1 MSHAICMKRLPLSAF
16 LLAVVLA
23 SCATRPVFAQE
34 AKAAAKPKPAAV
46 DPAKPAPAEKPP
58 ELALT
63 DLQKAKLDAAS
74 QRFWRVQDRANE
86 LLGEF
91 GKICLEARKENK
103 WPPVRCNPDDLSVVL
118 DKQVLDKPATP
129 PKTDPEPAK

>member
-16 LLAVVLA
+16 LLAAVLA
-23 SCATRPVFAQE
+23 SCVTHPLPAQE

-46 DPAKPAPAEKPP
+46 DPAKPTPAEKPP

-118 DKQVLDKPATP
+118 DKPATP

>member
-34 AKAAAKPKPAAV
+34 AKAAAKPKPAAELA
-46 DPAKPAPAEKPP
+46 PKETPAEKPP
-58 ELALT
+58 DLT
-63 DLQKAKLDAAS
+63 LSDLQKAKLDAAS
-74 QRFWRVQDRANE
+74 QRFWRMQDHANE
-86 LLGEF
+86 LLAEF
-91 GKICLEARKENK
+91 GKICLEAQKENK

-118 DKQVLDKPATP
+118 DKPPASLKPDSA
-129 PKTDPEPAK
+129 PAQPSKEK